1 MPTLADL
8 PVGTWTEAALRA
20 MQKRYLLKHEGKVVE
35 SPEEM
40 CLRVATAVSEAER
53 HFGKN
58 DEQVDRLIRAFAEV
72 MIERKFFPNSP
83 TLMNAGKGT
92 GLQYS
97 ACYVLPVE
105 DSLDKIFESVKN
117 AALIHQSGGG
127 TGFSFSRLRPKDSPV
142 RRSGGIASGPV
153 SFLRVFDG
161 ATEAVKQGGTRRG
174 ANMGILRVDHPDIL
188 EFIDS
193 KLTGGIANFNISVAA
208 TDAFMQAV
216 VDDAEYDIINPYSG
230 GPQEKP
236 ARPEM
241 RAREVFDRIVHAA
254 WQTGDPGVIFLDRIN
269 NSPSNPVPS
278 RGPVEATNPCGEQPL
293 YPNEACNLGSI
304 NMAALVR
311 RLNGTRE
318 LDLTELERVVRLAV
332 RFLDDVI
339 EVNPYPLPEIDEM
352 VKKNRRIGLG
362 VMGWA
367 DLLFLLDMPYD
378 SQEALD
384 LAESVMRRINEVGHD
399 ESAALARE
407 RGPFP
412 TFPES
417 IYADGPPLR
426 NSTVTTIAPT
436 GSISIIAGCSSG
448 IEPVFALAYRHTFLD
463 APVATPVF
471 EQIAREEGF
480 LNDDLL
486 KAVMETGS
494 VRDVDQVPEKWQR
507 VFVTAHEIAPEW
519 HVRMQAAFQKHTDNG
534 VSKTIN
540 LPDSATVEDVRQAYL
555 LAYQL
560 GCKGITVFRDGCKG
574 SQVLVRGVHQAS
586 QEAPVLEAV
595 AARPDRLK
603 GTTYRKETAL
613 GRVFVTINRD
623 ENNEPLELFLTSG
636 KTGSDVTAFVE
647 ATGRLISL
655 LLRIESAVP
664 RIERAQLIIDQLK
677 GIGGREPHGFGPK
690 RILSIPDAVAKAL
703 EEDIANPERQDSAE
717 PRRHNRNSARA
728 DICPQCGQATLVH
741 EEGCNKCY
749 ECGYSNC

>member
-8 PVGTWTEAALRA
+8 PVGTWSEAALRA
-20 MQKRYLLKHEGKVVE
+20 MQKRYLLKHEGKIVE
-35 SPEEM
+35 SPEQM
-40 CLRVATAVSEAER
+40 CLRVATAIAEAER
-53 HFGKN
+53 RFGKS
-58 DEQVDRLIRAFAEV
+58 DEQIDRLIGAFAEL

-193 KLTGGIANFNISVAA
+193 KLTGGITNFNISVAA
-208 TDAFMQAV
+208 TDTFMQAV
-216 VDDAEYDIINPYSG
+216 VDDGEYDIINPYTA
-230 GPQEKP
+230 GPQGKL
-236 ARPEM
+236 
-241 RAREVFDRIVHAA
+241 RAREVFERMVRAA
-254 WQTGDPGVIFLDRIN
+254 WQTGDPGMIFLDRIN
-269 NSPSNPVPS
+269 DSPSNPVRS
-278 RGPVEATNPCGEQPL
+278 YGPVEATNPCGEQPL

-304 NMAALVR
+304 NPAALLR
-311 RLNGTRE
+311 KRNGTRE
-318 LDLTELERVVRLAV
+318 LDTTELERVVRLAV

-367 DLLFLLDMPYD
+367 DLLFLLGIPYD

-384 LAESVMRRINEVGHD
+384 LAEFVMRRINEVGRD
-399 ESAALARE
+399 ESAALAKE
-407 RGPFP
+407 RGSFP
-412 TFPES
+412 TFAES
-417 IYADGPPLR
+417 IYAEGPPLR

-480 LNDDLL
+480 LNDELL
-486 KAVMETGS
+486 KAVMGTGS
-494 VRDVDQVPEKWQR
+494 VHGVGQVPEKWQR

-519 HVRMQAAFQKHTDNG
+519 HVRMQGAFQKHTDNG

-540 LPDSATVEDVRQAYL
+540 LPNSATVEDVSQAYL

-574 SQVLVRGVHQAS
+574 SQVLVAGVQPAA
-586 QEAPVLEAV
+586 QEAPAGQAV
-595 AARPDRLK
+595 AARPERLR

-613 GRVFVTINRD
+613 GTVFVTINRD

-655 LLRIESAVP
+655 LLRVESPVP
-664 RIERAQLIIDQLK
+664 RSERAQFIIDQLK

-690 RILSIPDAVAKAL
+690 RTLSIPDAVAKAL
-703 EEDIANPERQDSAE
+703 EEDLANGQRLPSSEPL
-717 PRRHNRNSARA
+717 PRRNPVRA
-728 DICPQCGQATLVH
+728 DICPQCGQATLIH